1 MEMCR
6 LTRSQAAETALGF
19 FDTVS
24 PGSEVEWTLMELR
37 ERLTSA
43 PVVELTEVELDR
55 LRASGETMRDDNTS
69 VAGRIRILSLD
80 GMFVVQEKTPQRRIL
95 VRVMPSLE
103 RAQSFVDDRL
113 ATYDKMWDG

>member
-1 MEMCR
+1 M
-6 LTRSQAAETALGF
+6 
-19 FDTVS
+19 D
-24 PGSEVEWTLMELR
+24 LR

-55 LRASGETMRDDNTS
+55 LRASGETVRDDNTG

-80 GMFVVQEKTPQRRIL
+80 GMIVVQEQTPQRRIL

-103 RAQSFVDDRL
+103 SAQRFVDDRL
-113 ATYDKMWDG
+113 AAYDKMWDG